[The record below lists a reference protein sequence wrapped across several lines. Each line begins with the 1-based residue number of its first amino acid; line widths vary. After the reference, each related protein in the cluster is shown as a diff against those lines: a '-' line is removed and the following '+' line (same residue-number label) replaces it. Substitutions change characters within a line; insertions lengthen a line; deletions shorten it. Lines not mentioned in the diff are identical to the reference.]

1 VSGEDLVK
9 HRDAGIEIWVSFW
22 IETVVRERLLMADF
36 CRPRPAETDPN
47 GTVDVGPA
55 SIGLASIFEGVDSV
69 RSSWIANAYLADLR
83 SSS

>member
-1 VSGEDLVK
+1 
-9 HRDAGIEIWVSFW
+9 
-22 IETVVRERLLMADF
+22 MADF